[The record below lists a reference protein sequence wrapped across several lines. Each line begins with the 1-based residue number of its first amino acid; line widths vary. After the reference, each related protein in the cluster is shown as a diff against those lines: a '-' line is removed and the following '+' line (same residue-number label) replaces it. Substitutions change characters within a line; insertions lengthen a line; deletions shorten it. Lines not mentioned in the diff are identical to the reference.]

1 MYCFHGTNS
10 ICYTVER
17 SLSKNER
24 SLLGSTFLDHLSS
37 KNLEVSGLSVKLSWM
52 ILYHFSTSWIDAYT
66 KQQKPLSSERSSC
79 PVNSAVVHSF
89 NTRLKQFVLFGK
101 QWKKSLSKN
110 DGFLSSSTVLEHL
123 SSKSRSRGFRSF
135 SEAVFNWFYNIS
147 AQVELMRTQN
157 NKNRLS

>member
-24 SLLGSTFLDHLSS
+24 SLLGSTILDHLSS
-37 KNLEVSGLSVKLSWM
+37 KNLEVSSFSVKLSWM

-79 PVNSAVVHSF
+79 PVNSAVVHSL
-89 NTRLKQFVLFGK
+89 NNRLKQFVLFGK
-101 QWKKSLSKN
+101 QWKKKSLQKWRFSFEL
-110 DGFLSSSTVLEHL
+110 DC
-123 SSKSRSRGFRSF
+123 FRTSLF
-135 SEAVFNWFYNIS
+135 KISIARFQVFQWSCLKWFYNIS

-157 NKNRLS
+157 NKNRSS